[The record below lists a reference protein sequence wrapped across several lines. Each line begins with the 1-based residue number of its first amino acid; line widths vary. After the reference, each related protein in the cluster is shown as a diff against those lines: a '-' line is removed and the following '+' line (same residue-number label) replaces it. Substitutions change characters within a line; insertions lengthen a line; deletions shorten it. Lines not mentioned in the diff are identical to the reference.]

1 MDEDIGKGWKILL
14 AVGASVGAVSGS
26 VLFTLLSGG
35 SIIGYVF
42 ATIGGVALGL
52 IVATWIRDAFDLFHL

>member
-14 AVGASVGAVSGS
+14 AVSASVGAVSGS

-42 ATIGGVALGL
+42 ATIGGVAS
-52 IVATWIRDAFDLFHL
+52 A